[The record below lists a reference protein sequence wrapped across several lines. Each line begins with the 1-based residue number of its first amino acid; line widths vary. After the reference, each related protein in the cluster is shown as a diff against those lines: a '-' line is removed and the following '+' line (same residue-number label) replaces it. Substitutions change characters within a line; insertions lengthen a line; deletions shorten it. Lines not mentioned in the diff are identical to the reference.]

1 MSCRLRGTV
10 SPEHLVIL
18 AVIQGLTEFL
28 PVSSSGHL
36 NLVHLL
42 TDFPDEGPVI
52 DVAVHVGS
60 LLAVFAYFWRDMIF
74 LLGGARDVVTMRV
87 STPAARLLLLLVLAS
102 VPVMIAGAVMLAT
115 GMVHAVRSLHVIAWT
130 TVIFALVLWAC
141 DRLGGLR
148 RTVAGSRIS
157 DAIVIGLAQCLA
169 LIPGVSRSGICMS
182 AARGLGFERTEAAR
196 YAMLLAIPAILA
208 SGAGTLLNVTWAGDT
223 GILRD
228 AVIAG
233 ALSAVAAFVAIAFMM
248 ALLRR
253 VSMLPFVVYRL
264 ALGIVLLWFAYA

>member
-1 MSCRLRGTV
+1 M

-18 AVIQGLTEFL
+18 AVIQGVTEFL

-42 TDFPDEGPVI
+42 TGFPDEGPVI

-60 LLAVFAYFWRDMIF
+60 LLAVFAYFWRDVVY
-74 LLGGARDVVTMRV
+74 LLGGLRDVAMARL
-87 STPAARLLLLLVLAS
+87 STPAARLLLLLAAAS
-102 VPVMIAGAVMLAT
+102 LPVMVAGAVMLFT
-115 GMVHAVRSLHVIAWT
+115 GWIHAVRSLEVIAWT

-141 DRLGGLR
+141 DRLGSLR

-157 DAIVIGLAQCLA
+157 DALVIGLAQCLA

-182 AARGLGFERTEAAR
+182 AARAMGFERTEAAR
-196 YAMLLAIPAILA
+196 YALLLAIPAILA
-208 SGAGTLLNVTWAGDT
+208 SGAGTLIDVTWTGDT
-223 GILRD
+223 AILRD
-228 AVIAG
+228 AAIAG
-233 ALSAVAAFVAIAFMM
+233 ALSAVAAFAAIAFMM

-253 VSMLPFVVYRL
+253 VSMMPFVVYRL
-264 ALGIVLLWFAYA
+264 ALGVVLLWFAYA